1 KLHDAFSE
9 YSLTTGQSELVG
21 R

>member
-21 R
+21 